1 VTPLTRTLVTAAVWA
16 NVVALI
22 VMVSGF
28 AFVLVFDEPT
38 PGMSLTL
45 LDTWTVCRIDT
56 PLGGGSRFIL
66 GLFALGL
73 PLVVLRQ
80 LARSWRKRP
89 RQVAP
94 LRLGIRRR
102 TAVLTLLVTIASSV
116 GMIWSDFFLLIP
128 FIERLTAQALSTEM
142 SASIMRDNLW
152 WVAIAVFAV
161 SMASALV
168 FPQFSSEW
176 FLRGET

>member
-1 VTPLTRTLVTAAVWA
+1 
-16 NVVALI
+16 
-22 VMVSGF
+22 
-28 AFVLVFDEPT
+28 
-38 PGMSLTL
+38 
-45 LDTWTVCRIDT
+45 
-56 PLGGGSRFIL
+56 
-66 GLFALGL
+66 
-73 PLVVLRQ
+73 
-80 LARSWRKRP
+80 
-89 RQVAP
+89 
-94 LRLGIRRR
+94 
-102 TAVLTLLVTIASSV
+102 
-116 GMIWSDFFLLIP
+116 MIWSDFFLLIP